1 MHARNWCAK
10 SLDWGL
16 GKGCFSHGFE
26 IGGLAI
32 LFLDRDIGRRVRV
45 PAFLCLLV
53 LLRGH
58 AIGQQDIDVAA
69 LIPEIEVIKPV
80 SSINITLG
88 LDLELETSGQ
98 V

>member
-1 MHARNWCAK
+1 
-10 SLDWGL
+10 
-16 GKGCFSHGFE
+16 
-26 IGGLAI
+26 
-32 LFLDRDIGRRVRV
+32 
-45 PAFLCLLV
+45 V

-58 AIGQQDIDVAA
+58 AIGQQDIDIAA